1 MAARWDRIARTTAP
15 GPSHAELEEKRW
27 GPGGRAH
34 FADPRPGDY
43 PGRTQPQPEPEQELE
58 LEAT

>member
-1 MAARWDRIARTTAP
+1 MPRWNRIARAAVR

-27 GPGGRAH
+27 GPGGREH

-43 PGRTQPQPEPEQELE
+43 PGRLALE
-58 LEAT
+58 RAGRTRVEAEIA